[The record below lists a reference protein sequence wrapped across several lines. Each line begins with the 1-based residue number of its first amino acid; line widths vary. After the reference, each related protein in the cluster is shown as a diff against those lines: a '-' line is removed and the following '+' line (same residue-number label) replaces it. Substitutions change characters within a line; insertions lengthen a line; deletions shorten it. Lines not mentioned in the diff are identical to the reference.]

1 MQKQEII
8 DLIQSLGF
16 QNESSQDIY
25 VKDYREHNYSITID
39 FQKKKIIYPPP
50 IQIGDE
56 TTTNFSHPENFIVLE
71 CVERL
76 LRKGY
81 RPDDLY
87 LEKKWSLGRSQKS
100 GKADIT
106 IKDNS
111 GNTILII
118 ECKVWGQEY
127 EKEKNRMQANG
138 GQLFSYLQQDRNA
151 RYLCLYTSTLLNGSI
166 KYENSIVRIEDD
178 EKLREQF
185 EKGNEDVRLYTN
197 AKTVEE
203 LHQVWKEN
211 YSCYFHPNGIFE
223 EDVQPYQID
232 LKPLKVK
239 DLKPLKEGDGG
250 FIHNQFVEIL
260 RHNNI
265 SDKENAFNKMISLF
279 LCKVVDESKESSEV
293 VDFQWK
299 EGIDNYEDLQDRLQ
313 RLYQEGMKE
322 YLKEEIIYFENDYV
336 EKAFKYHKKAVAKD
350 KMTKMLK
357 ALKFYTNNEFAF
369 KEVHNEKLFEQ
380 NAKVINEVVQLL
392 QPYRIKYSQKQQ
404 FLGNL
409 FELLLND
416 GLKQSEGQFFTPVPI
431 TRFIV
436 SSLPI
441 HDFISDRWKKGEV
454 HLLPRVVDYACGSGH
469 FLTEAID
476 EIQGIIENLNM
487 SRHRGDTRWARDYIF
502 GIEKDYRLA
511 RIAKIACFLNGAGD
525 ANIIYGDGL
534 ESHDQLSESD
544 GFDILIANPPYSIK
558 DFKHHLHLKRN
569 KFDLL
574 PYLSDTASEIETL
587 FVERIEQLLRPG
599 GMAWVIL
606 PSSILSNSGIYTR
619 AREVILKNF
628 HVRAIVE
635 LSGQTFIATNTNT
648 VILFL
653 QKHINGDNQ
662 HFAYRADSIFD
673 EQQFDDAEYHDGH
686 LLRGYCQQI
695 GIDYEHYISL
705 IRRLPTDGLKK
716 SELFVAYQKWFNG
729 LTEINNLKKQ
739 ASFQKKGGEEI
750 RLELARLFFERVL
763 AKEKEKFYYFCLAY
777 GQQVVIVKAGDKD
790 KEKAFLGYEWSKRR
804 GFEGM
809 KIIGP
814 GKLYDKNNFN
824 NHEKCNSYV
833 RQAFLGKAT
842 DTVHESVAGHI
853 STARLIDMMDF
864 SRIEFDKQIGL
875 NGKKT
880 SSIDSIWPVT
890 KLYDHIEITSG
901 QSPNSI
907 NYNKEEKGLPFYQ
920 GSKDFGEKHLKNSSV
935 WTTEV
940 TKEALENDI
949 LMSVRAPVGD
959 VNINPFKK
967 ICIGRGLASI
977 RTNKSLNQLFLYYWF
992 KFNPDQIIG
1001 NKGLGF
1007 DSISRSQIMGIKIP
1021 LPPLD
1026 IQKKII
1032 EEIETVE
1039 QQAVKNRLELEKAIK
1054 GSAQII
1060 DGLYN
1065 DRKPFV
1071 QLDSI
1076 VFVKGGK
1083 RVPKDQKLLDV
1094 KTEFPYIR
1102 VTDFENGSV
1111 NLSGLK
1117 YISQNVFDRIS
1128 SYIINKDDVYI
1139 SIAGTIGLVGTIPDE
1154 LNGKSLT
1161 ENAAKLVIRD
1171 KRLLNTKY
1179 LSYCLRADH
1188 AQKQIKNRTRAL
1200 GVPKLALDRIRTI
1213 QIPLPS
1219 IESQCKIVSDLD
1231 QKEQRITELKS
1242 RISEAETK
1250 KAEIMDKYLK

>member
-16 QNESSQDIY
+16 QNESSQDIFGMEY
-25 VKDYREHNYSITID
+25 KEYGYTINID
-39 FQKKKIIYPPP
+39 FQKRKIIYPSP

-56 TTTNFSHPENFIVLE
+56 TTTNFSHPENFVVLE
-71 CVERL
+71 CVDRL
-76 LRKGY
+76 LKKGY
-81 RPDDLY
+81 RPGDLY
-87 LEKKWSLGRSQKS
+87 LEKKWALGRSQKS

-106 IKDNS
+106 IKDNT

-118 ECKVWGQEY
+118 ECKIWGQEY

-151 RYLCLYTSTLLNGSI
+151 RYLCLYTSTLLNRSV
-166 KYENSIVRIEDD
+166 KYENAIVRIEDD
-178 EKLREQF
+178 DKLREQF
-185 EKGNEDVRLYTN
+185 EKGNEDIRLYVN

-223 EDVQPYQID
+223 EDVQSYQID

-250 FIHNQFVEIL
+250 FIHNQFAEIL

-279 LCKVVDESKESSEV
+279 LCKVVDESKESNEV

-313 RLYQEGMKE
+313 RLYQKGMKE

-336 EKAFKYHKKAVAKD
+336 EKAFRYHKKAVAKD

-380 NAKVINEVVQLL
+380 NAKVVNEVVQLI

-441 HDFISDRWKKGEV
+441 HDLISDRWKKGEV

-487 SRHRGDTRWARDYIF
+487 SQHRGDTRWARDYIF

-534 ESHDQLSESD
+534 ECHDQLSESE

-558 DFKHHLHLKRN
+558 DFKQHLPIKRLR
-569 KFDLL
+569 FELL
-574 PYLSDTASEIETL
+574 EYLSETASEIETL
-587 FVERIEQLLRPG
+587 FVERIAQLLRPG
-599 GMAWVIL
+599 GMAGVIL
-606 PSSILSNSGIYTR
+606 PSSILSNSGIYAR

-628 HVRAIVE
+628 HVRVIVE
-635 LSGQTFIATNTNT
+635 LGGQTFIATNTNT
-648 VILFL
+648 VVLFL

-662 HFAYRADSIFD
+662 HFAYRTDAIYD
-673 EQQFDDAEYHDGH
+673 EQQLDDAEYHDSH
-686 LLRGYCQQI
+686 LLQGYCRHI
-695 GIDYEHYISL
+695 GVDYEDYVSL
-705 IRRLPTDGLKK
+705 IRRFPTDGMKK
-716 SELFVAYQKWFNG
+716 SEFLAAYQKWFNG
-729 LTEINNLKKQ
+729 LTEINNMKNQ
-739 ASFQKKGGEEI
+739 ASFQKKAEEEI
-750 RLELARLFFERVL
+750 RLELDRLFFEKVL

-809 KIIGP
+809 KVIGP
-814 GKLYDKNNFN
+814 GKLYDENNFN
-824 NHEKCNSYV
+824 DPEKCNSYI

-842 DTVHESVAGHI
+842 DSVHESVAEHV
-853 STARLIDMMDF
+853 STARLIDMLDF
-864 SRIEFDKQIGL
+864 SRIEFDKQIALSPKKVVEIDSKWNIVKFGSVATLEYGKALPAGKRLSGKYPVVGSNGIDGYHNEYLIKGPSVIVGRKGSAGKVNFITENCYPIDTTFYLKLKDNLTLDLKFAFYMLKQIDLERQVAGTGVPGL
-875 NGKKT
+875 NRNQ
-880 SSIDSIWPVT
+880 V
-890 KLYDHIEITSG
+890 YEIG
-901 QSPNSI
+901 
-907 NYNKEEKGLPFYQ
+907 
-920 GSKDFGEKHLKNSSV
+920 
-935 WTTEV
+935 
-940 TKEALENDI
+940 
-949 LMSVRAPVGD
+949 
-959 VNINPFKK
+959 
-967 ICIGRGLASI
+967 
-977 RTNKSLNQLFLYYWF
+977 
-992 KFNPDQIIG
+992 
-1001 NKGLGF
+1001 
-1007 DSISRSQIMGIKIP
+1007 IP
-1021 LPPLD
+1021 LPPID
-1026 IQKKII
+1026 VQKKIV
-1032 EEIETVE
+1032 EEIEAVE
-1039 QQAVKNRLELEKAIK
+1039 RRAERSKREIEKIVGEKEGILQNLDNPKAELKSVVEINPPKDRINALPGNTEVSFIEMASVSNDGFIEKMETKKLGEVRKGYTFFVNNDVILAKITPCMENGKCAYINGLNNNLGFGSTEFFVLRPSRKILGKYLYYMMNRKVFRTAAEKNMTGASGHR
-1054 GSAQII
+1054 
-1060 DGLYN
+1060 
-1065 DRKPFV
+1065 
-1071 QLDSI
+1071 
-1076 VFVKGGK
+1076 
-1083 RVPKDQKLLDV
+1083 RVPKSFI
-1094 KTEFPYIR
+1094 EHY
-1102 VTDFENGSV
+1102 
-1111 NLSGLK
+1111 
-1117 YISQNVFDRIS
+1117 
-1128 SYIINKDDVYI
+1128 
-1139 SIAGTIGLVGTIPDE
+1139 
-1154 LNGKSLT
+1154 
-1161 ENAAKLVIRD
+1161 
-1171 KRLLNTKY
+1171 
-1179 LSYCLRADH
+1179 
-1188 AQKQIKNRTRAL
+1188 
-1200 GVPKLALDRIRTI
+1200 

-1219 IESQCKIVSDLD
+1219 IETQENIVRELD
-1231 QKEQRITELKS
+1231 KHERRIAELKS
-1242 RISEAETK
+1242 QISEAKAK
-1250 KAEIMDKYLK
+1250 KASILDKYLK